1 VVMGDLASARLQA
14 LTAPM
19 KLRRNVR
26 SYAVEAGLL
35 GSRAAVQLTNAG
47 VRVPRAYAVDL
58 QPCDEDPIES
68 RFALLLSDFAPEDGW
83 YQKGLLGDGDSR
95 AALSTL
101 ARFHGFFW
109 SRSDFWR
116 SGKAACA
123 ELEATVWPA
132 GGYWQ
137 PSMQP
142 ASQLDEL
149 SLKWE
154 THLHQHLP
162 TSFSD
167 LPELRGIDLATLGG
181 RLQTVAKEVAA
192 GAHPFDVSSGGDASA
207 NARFKTLIHGDPKAA
222 NLFIRDGSGS
232 TEVGLIDFQWSGW
245 GLAATDVAHHI
256 CAAVAPDALVDA
268 DSLDQSS
275 LLSHY
280 HTELCHA
287 LTDFGVVSSAEE
299 ADATLLS
306 RELLQ
311 AQYEVALLDMCR
323 LVFGY
328 QWSRFKL
335 SDTPESLNRNSYNKD
350 LRNAAWLVQK
360 CDELLTKRESV

>member
-1 VVMGDLASARLQA
+1 VRAS
-14 LTAPM
+14 
-19 KLRRNVR
+19 VC
-26 SYAVEAGLL
+26 S
-35 GSRAAVQLTNAG
+35 
-47 VRVPRAYAVDL
+47 
-58 QPCDEDPIES
+58 C
-68 RFALLLSDFAPEDGW
+68 
-83 YQKGLLGDGDSR
+83 
-95 AALSTL
+95 
-101 ARFHGFFW
+101 
-109 SRSDFWR
+109 
-116 SGKAACA
+116 
-123 ELEATVWPA
+123 TVSC
-132 GGYWQ
+132 GTG
-137 PSMQP
+137 
-142 ASQLDEL
+142 EL
-149 SLKWE
+149 SFQFVA
-154 THLHQHLP
+154 HAPAMHAASGSLP
-162 TSFSD
+162 TVTICTESMKRCSAWMVSD